1 MKLRFVCAQP
11 ATLYY
16 AWQVEVMINNFIKNG
31 INPNY
36 VDIVCWKPDG
46 VISKDWSNL
55 AEKYPARFFFYDDT
69 RINKHY
75 ISSIRPNILKQ
86 HFEKHPYLKEAPIL
100 YHDCDII
107 FKNPINW
114 DQFIDGP
121 DWYGSDCRWYI
132 GHDYIASKGG
142 EELDLMCEIVGID
155 KELIKKN
162 ELNSIGA
169 QYLMKNI
176 DYEFWDKVE
185 RDCDKMFF
193 EVTELIKQKKAK
205 DPSYHELQI
214 WCSDMWAVL
223 WNGWLRGV
231 RTICHPDL
239 EFSWAVSPIEDY
251 HKYNIMHNAGVTS
264 SLNGHFYKAEY
275 TDKLPYNI
283 NLEIN
288 ENTASFMYWLEI
300 QETAKKS
307 ILI

>member
-1 MKLRFVCAQP
+1 MNVRFVSAQP

-16 AWQVEVMINNFIKNG
+16 AWQVEVMLNNFVKNE
-31 INPNY
+31 INLNF
-36 VDIVCWKPDG
+36 VDIVCWKPEG
-46 VISKDWSNL
+46 IISNDWSKL
-55 AEKYPARFFFYDDT
+55 AENYAARFFFYDDT

-86 HFEKHPYLKEAPIL
+86 HFLKHPYLKNTPIL

-107 FKNPINW
+107 FTKPINW

-121 DWYGSDCRWYI
+121 SWYGSDCRWYI
-132 GHDYIASKGG
+132 GHDYIAAKGG
-142 EELDLMCEIVGID
+142 EELDLMCSIVGID
-155 KELIKKN
+155 KELVKKN

-176 DYEFWDKVE
+176 DYAFWDKVE

-193 EVTELIKQKKAK
+193 EVTELIKQKKAN

-223 WNGWLRGV
+223 WNGWLRGAE
-231 RTICHPDL
+231 TICHPDL
-239 EFSWAVSPIEDY
+239 QFSWATSPIDEY
-251 HKYNIMHNAGVTS
+251 YKYNIMHNAGVTS
-264 SLNGHFYKAEY
+264 TTTGSFYKSNY
-275 TDKLPYNI
+275 VNKLPYKE

-288 ENTASFMYWLEI
+288 ENTASFMYWSEI
-300 QETAKKS
+300 QETAMKS